1 MNEPG
6 DKLSR
11 AYRDLAREEPP
22 SALDASI
29 LAASARAL
37 RRPSAS
43 RRWAVPVSIAAV
55 FVLALGLTLEMQR
68 EQPGIETSAPAAGS
82 IPPRAVAPQ
91 PAPLPQA
98 EAPVTQSVPEA
109 PRSQERARP
118 SPKPQLSKP
127 RDKLEAVAPQRKD
140 TAIREEAAPAPAV
153 AAPQA
158 ASPAPQAFPTQ
169 VNVAPLPAAAG
180 AVGSMQAPPATAADM
195 QRPSAESQSLK
206 RMAPAA
212 PAAAKVRTADD
223 RELQLERIA
232 QLRVQGRNAEAD
244 KALEEFRRANPDYRI
259 PEAMWERVK
268 PR

>member
-1 MNEPG
+1 MRA
-6 DKLSR
+6 KL
-11 AYRDLAREEPP
+11 A
-22 SALDASI
+22 
-29 LAASARAL
+29 
-37 RRPSAS
+37 
-43 RRWAVPVSIAAV
+43 
-55 FVLALGLTLEMQR
+55 
-68 EQPGIETSAPAAGS
+68 
-82 IPPRAVAPQ
+82 
-91 PAPLPQA
+91 
-98 EAPVTQSVPEA
+98 
-109 PRSQERARP
+109 
-118 SPKPQLSKP
+118 
-127 RDKLEAVAPQRKD
+127 
-140 TAIREEAAPAPAV
+140 
-153 AAPQA
+153 
-158 ASPAPQAFPTQ
+158 